1 MTASD
6 PTRGDR
12 RPDPAAPGPY
22 SHRVRISQL
31 NPRHG
36 HDFDLIPDADAR
48 ARIARALDLTDLPSV
63 RLAGRIAATGADAWL
78 LTARL
83 TARVVQPCVVTLAPV
98 ATTLEE
104 EVRRRYSPHVAD
116 PEGEEVEMAD
126 DEVEPLGQAIDL
138 GAVLVE
144 ALSLALP
151 LYPRAPGA
159 ALEDGPAPEQDGA
172 DSRRPFAGL
181 GDLLARRDRD

>member
-12 RPDPAAPGPY
+12 RPDPAAAGPY
-22 SHRVRISQL
+22 SHRLRVSQL
-31 NPRHG
+31 SPRHG
-36 HDFDLIPDADAR
+36 HDFDLVPDAEAR
-48 ARIARALDLTDLPSV
+48 ARIAQALDLTDLPSV
-63 RLAGRIAATGADAWL
+63 RLAGRIVAAGADGWL
-78 LTARL
+78 LSARL
-83 TARVVQPCVVTLAPV
+83 TARVVQPCVVTLGPV
-98 ATTLEE
+98 ETTLEE
-104 EVRRRYSPHVAD
+104 EVSRRYSPHVAD
-116 PEGEEVEMAD
+116 PEGDEVEMAD

-138 GAVLVE
+138 GVVLVE

-159 ALEDGPAPEQDGA
+159 ALDDSAAPAQDA
-172 DSRRPFAGL
+172 EESRRPFAGL